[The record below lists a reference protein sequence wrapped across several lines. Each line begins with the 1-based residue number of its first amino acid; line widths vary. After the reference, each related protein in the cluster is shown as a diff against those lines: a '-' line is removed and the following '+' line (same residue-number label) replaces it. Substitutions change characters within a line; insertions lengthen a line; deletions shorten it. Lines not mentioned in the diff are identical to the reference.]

1 MLSPRGRRA
10 LTGLERADSLALDPH
25 KWLFQPF
32 EIGCVLVRDARL
44 LADVFHTRP
53 DYLRDVHRAGEEV
66 HFSDLGVQLTRSF
79 RALKLWMSLQVFGLA
94 AFRAAVERGIDNA
107 ERAQARL
114 AETGLWRIVAPAR
127 LGTVVFGWAPKGVGD
142 KEADEVTHGLA
153 EASLADGWAFLSST
167 ILRGRPALRLCALNP
182 RTTEADIVG
191 TIERLERMA
200 AS

>member
-1 MLSPRGRRA
+1 
-10 LTGLERADSLALDPH
+10 
-25 KWLFQPF
+25 
-32 EIGCVLVRDARL
+32 
-44 LADVFHTRP
+44 
-53 DYLRDVHRAGEEV
+53 
-66 HFSDLGVQLTRSF
+66 
-79 RALKLWMSLQVFGLA
+79 MSLQVFGLA

-114 AETGLWRIVAPAR
+114 AESGLWRIVAPAR
-127 LGTVVFGWAPKGVGD
+127 LGTVAFAWAPKGIAD
-142 KEADEVTHGLA
+142 EAADEVTHGLA

-191 TIERLERMA
+191 TIDRLERMA